1 MKWRAPALIVT
12 AFVMAFLAVWFGP
25 ALLTRFGLGEFDFV
39 GQVCFVVA
47 ILSGL
52 EALFR
57 RLPW

>member
-1 MKWRAPALIVT
+1 VTWRAPALIVT
-12 AFVMAFLAVWFGP
+12 AFVAVILVVWFGP
-25 ALLTRFGLGEFDFV
+25 DLLDRPGLGEFVFV

-57 RLPW
+57 RLSW